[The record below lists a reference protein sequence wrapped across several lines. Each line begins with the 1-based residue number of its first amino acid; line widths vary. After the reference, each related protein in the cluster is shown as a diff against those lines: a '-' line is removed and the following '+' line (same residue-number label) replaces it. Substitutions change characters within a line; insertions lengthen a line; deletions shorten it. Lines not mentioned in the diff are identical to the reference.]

1 MFRLVRGYMDP
12 GVFVC
17 KTATLYNT
25 GQDHRM
31 RALRRSL
38 GKARADFKHA
48 QHFLGHVAVRVFLG
62 TTAVQ
67 GCTKHESLQMCLCV
81 LNQYGY
87 KHHVDDDGVLQ
98 VFSSNYKPGDPMSTC
113 VLEPS
118 NASEPE
124 GDSASREHLRP
135 RQQQ

>member
-1 MFRLVRGYMDP
+1 MEVDDMFRLVRGYMDP

-31 RALRRSL
+31 RALRTSL
-38 GKARADFKHA
+38 RKARADFKHA
-48 QHFLGHVAVRVFLG
+48 QHFLNHVAARVFLG
-62 TTAVQ
+62 TTAAQ

-87 KHHVDDDGVLQ
+87 KHHIDDDGVLQ
-98 VFSSNYKPGDPMSTC
+98 VNSPNYKPRDPVSTT
-113 VLEPS
+113 V
-118 NASEPE
+118 A
-124 GDSASREHLRP
+124 R
-135 RQQQ
+135 

>member
-1 MFRLVRGYMDP
+1 MLWLVHGYMDP

-17 KTATLYNT
+17 KTAMLYNT
-25 GQDHRM
+25 GRIHRM
-31 RALRRSL
+31 RALRASL
-38 GKARADFKHA
+38 QKARADFHRA
-48 QHFLGHVAVRVFLG
+48 QHCLDHVAARVFLG
-62 TTAVQ
+62 TTVAQ
-67 GCTKHESLQMCLCV
+67 GCTKRESLQMCLCV
-81 LNQYGY
+81 LNEHGY

-98 VFSSNYKPGDPMSTC
+98 VFTPTYKPGDPVRSC

-124 GDSASREHLRP
+124 GDSASRELLRP